1 MKMKSVVIRSHDEG
15 ASNGG
20 GGEALFAVELAG
32 RRVYLSHEYGWYDQS
47 GDEENSHADDS
58 YRVVSVDKEPFR
70 ETELPKEVK
79 AFLEQFAKNGFQGEP
94 ELKITQNARGR
105 FVDGVDGFTRL
116 ANQEVPLNPVIDEKS
131 FDEGSRDYLNSMGRA
146 VA

>member
-1 MKMKSVVIRSHDEG
+1 MNMKSVMIRSHDEG

-20 GGEALFAVELAG
+20 GGESLIAVELAG
-32 RRVYLSHEYGWYDQS
+32 RRIYLEHSYGWYDQS

-58 YRVVSVDKEPFR
+58 YRIVSIDKEPFR

-79 AFLEQFAKNGFQGEP
+79 AFLEQFAKNGFQGEL

-105 FVDGVDGFTRL
+105 FVDGVEGFTQL
-116 ANQEVPLNPVIDEKS
+116 VKQEVSLNPVINERS
-131 FDEGSRDYLNSMGRA
+131 FDEDGRNDLNSIRRA
-146 VA
+146 YA